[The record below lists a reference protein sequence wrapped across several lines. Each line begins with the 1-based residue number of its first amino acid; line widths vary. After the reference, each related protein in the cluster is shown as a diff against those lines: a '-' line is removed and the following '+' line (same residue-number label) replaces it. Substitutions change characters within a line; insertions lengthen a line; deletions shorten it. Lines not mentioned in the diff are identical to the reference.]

1 MKFFCLFTESQ
12 WQTADLPRLN
22 CSRGN
27 KKNSTNK
34 LIAGHFNINSPRN
47 KCEILDNVIDKNPN
61 VILLLE
67 SNFNDS
73 FPATITYRFDVLL
86 IALLILALTE
96 E

>member
-1 MKFFCLFTESQ
+1 M
-12 WQTADLPRLN
+12 N
-22 CSRGN
+22 CSHGN

-34 LIAGHFNINSPRN
+34 LIGGHFNINSARN